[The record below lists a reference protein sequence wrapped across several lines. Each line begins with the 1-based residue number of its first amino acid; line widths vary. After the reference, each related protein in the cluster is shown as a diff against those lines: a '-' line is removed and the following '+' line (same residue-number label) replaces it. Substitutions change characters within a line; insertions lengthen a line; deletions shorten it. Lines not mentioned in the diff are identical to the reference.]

1 MKLKGKTAIV
11 TGGGQGIGKAT
22 CIRFAKEGASVLIA
36 DINLDTANQAAAEII
51 SSGGIASAV
60 QVNVTEKS
68 SVDQM
73 IKKCKDEFGKIDILI
88 NNAGLAR
95 DGLFIRMKEDQW
107 DIVVDV
113 SLKGTFICSQAA
125 AKTMMKTGGKIV
137 NTASVAALGNYGQ
150 ANYSSAKG
158 GIISLTRTMALELAR
173 YNINVNCVAP
183 GTVMTPMFVEAV
195 AEDLREKYKEQ
206 IPLRRFADPHEIA
219 AAHAF
224 LCSDDAAYITGQTI
238 FIDGGISV
246 GL

>member
-1 MKLKGKTAIV
+1 MLFKDKSAII
-11 TGGGQGIGKAT
+11 TGGGQGIGKET
-22 CIRFAKEGASVLIA
+22 CIRFAREGASVLIA
-36 DINLDTANQAAAEII
+36 DINLNTANQVAEEIKN
-51 SSGGIASAV
+51 SSGIAAV
-60 QVNVTEKS
+60 AQVNVTDKA
-68 SVDQM
+68 SVKQM
-73 IKKCKDEFGKIDILI
+73 VDKCKDEFGKVDILI

-107 DIVVDV
+107 DIVVEV
-113 SLKGTFICSQAA
+113 SLKGTFICGQAA
-125 AKTMMKTGGKIV
+125 AKAMMKTGGKII

-195 AEDLREKYKEQ
+195 SEELREEYKQQ
-206 IPLRRFADPHEIA
+206 IPLRRFADPQEIA

>member
-1 MKLKGKTAIV
+1 MLFKDKSAII
-11 TGGGQGIGKAT
+11 TGGGQGIGKET
-22 CIRFAKEGASVLIA
+22 CIRFAREGASVLIA
-36 DINLDTANQAAAEII
+36 DINLNTANQVAEEIKN
-51 SSGGIASAV
+51 SAGIAAV
-60 QVNVTEKS
+60 AQVNVTDKA
-68 SVDQM
+68 SVKQM
-73 IKKCKDEFGKIDILI
+73 VDKCKDEFGKVDILI

-107 DIVVDV
+107 DIVVEV
-113 SLKGTFICSQAA
+113 SLKGTFICGQAA
-125 AKTMMKTGGKIV
+125 AKAMMKTGGKII

-195 AEDLREKYKEQ
+195 SEELREEYKQQ
-206 IPLRRFADPHEIA
+206 IPLRRFADPQEIA

>member
-1 MKLKGKTAIV
+1 MLFKDKSAII
-11 TGGGQGIGKAT
+11 TGGGQGIGKET
-22 CIRFAKEGASVLIA
+22 CIRFVREGASVLIA
-36 DINLDTANQAAAEII
+36 DINLNTANQVAEEIKN
-51 SSGGIASAV
+51 SAGIAAV
-60 QVNVTEKS
+60 AQVNVTDKA
-68 SVDQM
+68 SVKQM
-73 IKKCKDEFGKIDILI
+73 VDKCKDEFGKVDILI

-107 DIVVDV
+107 DIVVEV
-113 SLKGTFICSQAA
+113 SLKGTFICGQAA
-125 AKTMMKTGGKIV
+125 AKAMMKTGGKII

-195 AEDLREKYKEQ
+195 SEELREEYKQQ
-206 IPLRRFADPHEIA
+206 IPLRRFADPQEIA